1 MMMMILLTEKVQEY
15 EHIVNLNNN
24 DSIYTAINNN
34 NRNCKSL
41 NKWCK
46 PRHGFYKI
54 NSDANLNCEGI
65 WGLED
70 VVRDS
75 DGSVLAAAAT

>member
-1 MMMMILLTEKVQEY
+1 MF
-15 EHIVNLNNN
+15 
-24 DSIYTAINNN
+24 S
-34 NRNCKSL
+34 
-41 NKWCK
+41 
-46 PRHGFYKI
+46 G
-54 NSDANLNCEGI
+54 LNCEGI